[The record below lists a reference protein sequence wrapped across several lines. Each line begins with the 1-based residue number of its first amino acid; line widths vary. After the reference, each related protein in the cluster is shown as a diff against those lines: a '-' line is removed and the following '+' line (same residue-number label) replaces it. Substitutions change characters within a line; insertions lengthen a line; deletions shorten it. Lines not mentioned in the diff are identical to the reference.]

1 MTSTGVGRIVSMYL
15 NVGHREPM
23 KDVQDAN
30 FIAGQGI
37 EDDRHASAKAERSD
51 FQVLLMDQETLDAL
65 DLAPSVVRENVTTS
79 GIDLS
84 SLPSGRTVRLGDE
97 VVLRISKPCPPCSRM
112 DEVRSGLRQELE
124 GRRGMLASVVEGGSV
139 RVGDPVRSL

>member
-1 MTSTGVGRIVSMYL
+1 MYL

>member
-1 MTSTGVGRIVSMYL
+1 MYL

-23 KDVQDAN
+23 KDVQGAN

-37 EDDRHASAKAERSD
+37 EDDRHASTKVERSD
-51 FQVLLMDQETLDAL
+51 HQVLLMDQETLDAL

-79 GIDLS
+79 GIDLY

>member
-1 MTSTGVGRIVSMYL
+1 
-15 NVGHREPM
+15 M

>member
-1 MTSTGVGRIVSMYL
+1 
-15 NVGHREPM
+15 M

-112 DEVRSGLRQELE
+112 DEVRSGLRRPVSVYRNWKRTLE
-124 GRRGMLASVVEGGSV
+124 NPSAARQRHAWAPKGSCTL
-139 RVGDPVRSL
+139 DPAPGA

>member
-1 MTSTGVGRIVSMYL
+1 
-15 NVGHREPM
+15 M

-65 DLAPSVVRENVTTS
+65 DLAPSVVRENVTIS

>member
-1 MTSTGVGRIVSMYL
+1 MYL
-15 NVGHREPM
+15 SVGHREPM